1 MVATRTAR
9 RAAHNRSLPFLA
21 LWRRD
26 DVTDSVVDF
35 LPTKTI
41 AVLPIVA
48 KPLRD
53 AQQRVLLTAVRRRG
67 KTVPSPPTTRAF
79 LDTLIVGEPHYFR
92 EDWEGGLDQWR
103 EAGSLP
109 WTTGAA
115 GRGTTGAAYT
125 VKPSHGG
132 GSYLEITKGGNNFVE
147 EHRGVFREING
158 GETLLVKRL
167 RITMSYEMCPSDSAV
182 GYALVC
188 GPGRPVG
195 GPRFN
200 RDYEDG
206 SASLVWFPTTSG
218 DRRVL
223 LEEAEPNTTYIIDAV
238 FHHES
243 VTSYRGFVDISVN
256 GQQVAQEVS
265 CYYRPLTSVHVY
277 NWGVGTSVIEEIE
290 VWSEV
295 AARDQVWNGGL
306 L

>member
-21 LWRRD
+21 LWSRD

-35 LPTKTI
+35 LPTPTI

-48 KPLRD
+48 KPLRA

-67 KTVPSPPTTRAF
+67 KTFPSPPTTRA
-79 LDTLIVGEPHYFR
+79 LLETLIVGEPRYFR
-92 EDWEGGLDQWR
+92 EDWEGGLGQWS
-103 EAGSLP
+103 EAGRH
-109 WTTGAA
+109 AA
-115 GRGTTGAAYT
+115 DVGRGTTGAVYT

-132 GSYLEITKGGNNFVE
+132 GSYLEITKGGGNNFVE
-147 EHRGVFREING
+147 DHRGVFHEIHG
-158 GETLLVKRL
+158 GENLLVKRL

-188 GPGRPVG
+188 GPDYPVG

-200 RDYEDG
+200 RDYEDE
-206 SASLVWFPTTSG
+206 SASLLWFPSSSG

-223 LEEAEPNTTYIIDAV
+223 LEETAPHTTYIIEAV

-243 VTSYRGFVDISVN
+243 VTSCNGWVDISVN
-256 GQQVAQEVS
+256 GQQVAQDVRS
-265 CYYRPLTSVHVY
+265 YYRPLTKVHVY

-295 AARDQVWNGGL
+295 AAQDQVWKVGHP
-306 L
+306 